1 MNKYKYILIGL
12 LVSITIGIFIFGLN
26 YLKGKNYF
34 VEEDTYYVVYDRIE
48 GLANSSPVLL
58 NGFNIG
64 QVRDISFFNVRKG
77 NLIVEFVVK
86 KNIHIPKNSIARIFS
101 QDLMGTK
108 AIDLI
113 YSEDKDYAVPGDT
126 LIPET
131 EESLKEQVSIE
142 MLPLKNKAEDLLKE
156 MENAI
161 KIINM
166 IFNERTINNF
176 QTIIEELNYTAKNLR
191 SSTAS
196 VDSML
201 IKERYR
207 IHKLIA
213 NMESIT
219 ANFKNNNKNVTE
231 LLGNLTQ
238 LTDSLNQVDFK
249 GTADKVDSSLF
260 AFNQIL
266 NQIENQEGT
275 LGQLIYDDS
284 LYNTLNRST
293 DFIGNL
299 AQDLRVNPK
308 RYLHFSVFDLGRTM
322 YVLDQ
327 DKIKKQADKRDGI
340 YYVLLKESDSPI
352 PIESFTKIENVEQ
365 RIHNEKYLYTVGAYY
380 KKRKALKFYNKVRMN
395 YREAKLIYFNK
406 GKYVNVD

>member
-1 MNKYKYILIGL
+1 MNKYKYILIGF
-12 LVSITIGIFIFGLN
+12 LVSLTIGIFIFGLN

-48 GLANSSPVLL
+48 GLTNSSPVLL
-58 NGFNIG
+58 NGYNIG
-64 QVRDISFFNVRKG
+64 QVRDIRFFNMKKG

-86 KNIHIPKNSIARIFS
+86 RDIDIPKNSIARIFS

-113 YSEDKDYAVPGDT
+113 YSEEDGKVLPGDT
-126 LIPET
+126 LVPET

-161 KIINM
+161 KIINL
-166 IFNERTINNF
+166 IFNERTRNNL
-176 QTIIEELNYTAKNLR
+176 QRIIEELNYTAKHLR

-196 VDSML
+196 VDSLL

-207 IHKLIA
+207 IHRLIG
-213 NMESIT
+213 NLESIT
-219 ANFKNNNKNVTE
+219 ANFKSNNKNVT
-231 LLGNLTQ
+231 LLIENLTN

-249 GTADKVDSSLF
+249 GTASRVDSSLY
-260 AFNQIL
+260 AFNEIL
-266 NQIENQEGT
+266 SQIENEEGT

-293 DFIGNL
+293 DYIGNL

-327 DKIKKQADKRDGI
+327 DKMKKQADKRDGV
-340 YYVLLKESDSPI
+340 YYVLLMESEDPI
-352 PIESFTKIENVEQ
+352 PLETFSDIENVEQ
-365 RIHNEKYLYTVGAYY
+365 RIYNEKYLYTVGTYY
-380 KKRKALKFYNKVRMN
+380 KKRKAQKFFNKVLNN
-395 YREAKLIYFNK
+395 YPDAQLVYFNK
-406 GKYVNVD
+406 GQYIKVN

>member
-1 MNKYKYILIGL
+1 M
-12 LVSITIGIFIFGLN
+12 
-26 YLKGKNYF
+26 
-34 VEEDTYYVVYDRIE
+34 
-48 GLANSSPVLL
+48 
-58 NGFNIG
+58 
-64 QVRDISFFNVRKG
+64 
-77 NLIVEFVVK
+77 VK
-86 KNIHIPKNSIARIFS
+86 KDIHIPQNSIARIFS

-113 YSEDKDYAVPGDT
+113 YSKDKNYAVPGDT

-161 KIINM
+161 KIINQ
-166 IFNERTINNF
+166 IFNERTRNNLK
-176 QTIIEELNYTAKNLR
+176 TIIEELNYTAKNLR

-207 IHKLIA
+207 IHKLIS

-238 LTDSLNQVDFK
+238 LTNSLNQVDFK
-249 GTADKVDSSLF
+249 GTAEKVDSSLY

-266 NQIENQEGT
+266 NQIENEEGT

-293 DFIGNL
+293 DYIGNL

-327 DKIKKQADKRDGI
+327 DKMKKQADKREGI
-340 YYVLLKESDSPI
+340 YYVLLTESDNPI
-352 PIESFTKIENVEQ
+352 PIESFNKIENVEQ
-365 RIHNEKYLYTVGAYY
+365 RIHNEKYLYTVGSYY
-380 KKRKALKFYNKVRMN
+380 KKRKAQKFYNKVRMN
-395 YREAKLIYFNK
+395 YPESKLIYFNK
-406 GKYVNVD
+406 GQYIIVE

>member
-1 MNKYKYILIGL
+1 MNKYKYILIGF
-12 LVSITIGIFIFGLN
+12 LVTITVGIFIFGLN

-48 GLANSSPVLL
+48 GLTNSSPVLL
-58 NGFNIG
+58 NGYSIG
-64 QVRDISFFNVRKG
+64 QVRNIRFFDIKKG

-86 KNIHIPKNSIARIFS
+86 KDIHIPKESIARIFS

-113 YSEDKDYAVPGDT
+113 YSKKDGYAMPGDT

-166 IFNERTINNF
+166 IFNERTRNNL
-176 QTIIEELNYTAKNLR
+176 QRIIEELNYTAKHLR

-196 VDSML
+196 VDSLL

-207 IHKLIA
+207 IHRLIG
-213 NMESIT
+213 NLESIT
-219 ANFKNNNKNVTE
+219 ANFKSNNENVS
-231 LLGNLTQ
+231 LLIGNLTK

-249 GTADKVDSSLF
+249 GTASRVDSSLL
-260 AFNQIL
+260 AFNEIL
-266 NQIENQEGT
+266 NQIENEEGT

-293 DFIGNL
+293 DYIGNL

-327 DKIKKQADKRDGI
+327 DKMKKQADKRDGV
-340 YYVLLKESDSPI
+340 YYVLLTESETPI
-352 PIESFTKIENVEQ
+352 PLDTFTKIENVEQ
-365 RIHNEKYLYTVGAYY
+365 RVHNEKYLYTVGGYY
-380 KKRKALKFYNKVRMN
+380 KKRKAQKFFNKVLKN
-395 YREAKLIYFNK
+395 YPEAKLVYFNK
-406 GKYVNVD
+406 GQYVNVE

>member
-1 MNKYKYILIGL
+1 
-12 LVSITIGIFIFGLN
+12 
-26 YLKGKNYF
+26 
-34 VEEDTYYVVYDRIE
+34 
-48 GLANSSPVLL
+48 
-58 NGFNIG
+58 
-64 QVRDISFFNVRKG
+64 
-77 NLIVEFVVK
+77 VK
-86 KNIHIPKNSIARIFS
+86 KDIHIPRNSTASIFS

-113 YSEDKDYAVPGDT
+113 YSDDKEYAFPGDT

-166 IFNERTINNF
+166 IFNERTRNNL
-176 QTIIEELNYTAKNLR
+176 QRIIEELNYTAKHLR

-207 IHKLIA
+207 IHRLIG

-219 ANFKNNNKNVTE
+219 ANFKRNNENVTE
-231 LLGNLTQ
+231 LIANLTK

-249 GTADKVDSSLF
+249 GTADKVDSSLY

-266 NQIENQEGT
+266 SQIENEEGT

-293 DFIGNL
+293 DYIGNL

-322 YVLDQ
+322 YVLDK
-327 DKIKKQADKRDGI
+327 DKMNKQAGKKDGV
-340 YYVLLKESDSPI
+340 YYVLLTESGNPI
-352 PIESFTKIENVEQ
+352 PLDTFTDIDNVQQ
-365 RIHNEKYLYTVGAYY
+365 RIYNEKYLYTVGGYS
-380 KKRKALKFYNKVRMN
+380 KKRKAEKFYNKVRMN
-395 YREAKLIYFNK
+395 YSDAKLVYFNK
-406 GKYVNVD
+406 GQYITVSD